1 VVVVVVTAIFRCG
14 QKRRHINFELFN
26 PVVRVCVKC
35 RNYDFKIRVIV
46 FVITV
51 SLVKIKIKFFSTSKK
66 SSDAAVVVFV
76 SLVSVQRYIRTE
88 ISSIMLSLLN
98 IEENLTF
105 FKLQK

>member
-1 VVVVVVTAIFRCG
+1 M
-14 QKRRHINFELFN
+14 
-26 PVVRVCVKC
+26 
-35 RNYDFKIRVIV
+35 
-46 FVITV
+46 
-51 SLVKIKIKFFSTSKK
+51 